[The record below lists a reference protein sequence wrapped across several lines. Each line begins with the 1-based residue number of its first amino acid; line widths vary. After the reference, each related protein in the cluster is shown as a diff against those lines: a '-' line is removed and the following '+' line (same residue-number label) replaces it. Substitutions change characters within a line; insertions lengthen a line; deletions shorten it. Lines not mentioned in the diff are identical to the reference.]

1 MTCIH
6 FDGGI
11 VCVGNPTEVVTMA
24 TGRNLKLEWHSY
36 FGPSVETRNGLR
48 LLTPAEFRDPNV
60 DAWLVGKGC
69 KSCRED
75 DGPLLPKQ
83 RRRKPKPFDPTK
95 LTQPKVSHR
104 AKYMDSHGNT
114 SALCFAKPRAVD
126 LSRETAVL
134 VDGNVTCPK
143 CLALMASAATGM
155 GKAL

>member
-6 FDGGI
+6 IKDGI
-11 VCVGNPTEVVTMA
+11 VCVGNPTEVVTMS
-24 TGRNLKLEWHSY
+24 TGRKLRLEWHNY

-48 LLTPAEFRDPNV
+48 FLTSAEFRDPNV
-60 DAWLVGKGC
+60 DAWLVSKGC

-75 DGPLLPKQ
+75 KGPRLPKQ

-95 LTQPKVSHR
+95 PAQPNVRHK
-104 AKYMDSHGNT
+104 AKYMDGHGNT

-143 CLALMASAATGM
+143 CLALM
-155 GKAL
+155 GKS